1 MSAEEAAAAAAKR
14 AEFESGVAADP
25 GNEKL
30 WGRFVMFELKDRG
43 GGGIE
48 AARAVFERT
57 LVALPDPAIENSVY
71 WSWSM
76 AEGMFGD
83 VDGQR
88 RVLERWVRRLPRG
101 GGGFGK
107 QGWDDYLKFEVHNGG
122 VERVRAVSEGL
133 LAAFPMD
140 PFAYVLYVRALAA
153 LSRHMEAFDVTERGV
168 KELSGWCR
176 GHDELIW
183 RFMAVYMKKLKMK
196 QSTSWDDS
204 CLW

>member
-1 MSAEEAAAAAAKR
+1 MSAEEAVAAAAKR

-30 WGRFVMFELKDRG
+30 WGRFVIFELKDG
-43 GGGIE
+43 GGG
-48 AARAVFERT
+48 AARAIFART

-76 AEGMFGD
+76 AEDMFGD
-83 VDGQR
+83 VDGKR

-107 QGWDDYLKFEVHNGG
+107 QGWKEYLKFEVGNDG
-122 VERVRAVSEGL
+122 VERVCAVGEGL

-153 LSRHMEAFDVTERGV
+153 LSRHMEAFDVAERGV